1 MFREVSMVEV
11 REVIRLW
18 LAGRGPRAI
27 ARQLAIDR
35 KTVRRY
41 VKAATQAGLQ
51 RANGEQPLADA
62 VADAVLS
69 ELRPGRRSGTQ
80 HGEAWRR
87 LTEQR
92 SFVEARLKE
101 GLTLTKIGSLLR
113 RQGVSVPY
121 RTLDRFAVTELGFA
135 GRQRS
140 TVRVADGE
148 PGKECQID
156 FGRMGWLIDPASG
169 RRRRVYGMIFT
180 PCYSRYHFCWLS
192 FRQTLADVIDGCEAA
207 WEFFGGVFE
216 VLIADSLK
224 AIVNRADPIAPRF
237 NPVFWNYAQSRG
249 FFVDPA
255 RVRHPT
261 DKPRVE
267 RVVPYCRNSG
277 FRGEQFRD
285 LTQAQAWMA
294 HWCQTEAG
302 LRIHGT
308 TQRRPKEHFE
318 LEELPRL
325 KPVPTSSYVM
335 PLFAEPK
342 VHRDH
347 HIEVARALYSVPD
360 NRIGQRVQV
369 WVEQHLV
376 KIYAHGLLIREHPR
390 QPPGGRSTNPDDL
403 PKEKRGYA
411 MRDIK
416 YLQKQAASRGPAIG
430 TYAARLLDSP
440 LPWTRMRQVYR
451 LLRLADRYGEA
462 RVESACARALAVDV
476 VDVTR
481 VSRMLDRG
489 LERDEMNS
497 VFPPAPAPAR
507 DLRFAR
513 AAQEFVTSGAGPLAE
528 VPHA

>member
-11 REVIRLW
+11 REVLRLW

-41 VKAATQAGLQ
+41 LEAASQAGL
-51 RANGEQPLADA
+51 RPEGGEEQLTESVVDA
-62 VADAVLS
+62 VIGDV
-69 ELRPGRRSGTQ
+69 RPGRRRGSQ
-80 HGEAWRR
+80 HGEAWRQ
-87 LTEQR
+87 LMEQR
-92 SFVEARLKE
+92 SFVEARLKD
-101 GLTLTKIGSLLR
+101 GLSLTKIGSLLR

-121 RTLDRFAVTELGFA
+121 RTLDRFAVQELGFE

-148 PGKECQID
+148 PGQECQVD
-156 FGRMGWLIDPASG
+156 FGRMGWLVDPATG
-169 RRRRVYGMIFT
+169 KRRRVYGMIFT
-180 PCYSRYHFCWLS
+180 PNYSRYHCCWLS
-192 FRQTLADVIDGCEAA
+192 FRQTLADVIAGCEAA

-216 VLIADSLK
+216 VLIPDSLK
-224 AIVNRADPIAPRF
+224 AIVNQADPIAPRF

-255 RVRHPT
+255 RVRRPT

-285 LTQAQAWMA
+285 LASAQAWMTS
-294 HWCQTEAG
+294 WCRHEAG

-308 TQRRPKEHFE
+308 TQRRPKEQFE
-318 LEELPRL
+318 LEEQPRL
-325 KPVPTSSYVM
+325 KPRPTTSYVI

-347 HIEVARALYSVPD
+347 HIEVGRALYSVPG
-360 NRIGQRVQV
+360 NRIGQRLQV
-369 WVEQHLV
+369 WLDAHLV
-376 KIYAHGLLIREHPR
+376 KLYAHGLLIREHPR

-403 PKEKRGYA
+403 PKERRGYA
-411 MRDIK
+411 MRDLN
-416 YLQKQAASRGPAIG
+416 YLQQQAASRGAAIG
-430 TYAARLLDSP
+430 TYAGRLLDSP

-451 LLRLADRYGEA
+451 LLRLADRYGEP
-462 RVESACARALAVDV
+462 RVEAACARALAVEV

-481 VSRMLDRG
+481 VSRMLERG
-489 LERDEMNS
+489 LEGDEMHS
-497 VFPPAPAPAR
+497 VSRPEPALAR
-507 DLRFAR
+507 PLRFAR
-513 AAQEFVTSGAGPLAE
+513 TAGEFATRSSVPLVE
-528 VPHA
+528 VSHA

>member
-11 REVIRLW
+11 REVLRLW
-18 LAGRGPRAI
+18 LAGRGPRTI

-41 VKAATQAGLQ
+41 VRAAAEAGL
-51 RANGEQPLADA
+51 GPEDEQLLSDGVVDA
-62 VADAVLS
+62 VIS
-69 ELRPGRRSGTQ
+69 KLRPGRRRGSQ
-80 HGEAWRR
+80 HGGAWIQ
-87 LTEQR
+87 LNEQR
-92 SFVEARLKE
+92 AFVDERLKQ
-101 GLTLTKIGSLLR
+101 GLTLTKIGTLLR
-113 RQGVSVPY
+113 RQGVIVPY

-135 GRQRS
+135 PGQRS

-156 FGRMGWLIDPASG
+156 HGRMGWLPDPGTG
-169 RRRRVYGMIFT
+169 RTRLVYGLIFT

-192 FRQTLADVIDGCEAA
+192 FRQTLADVIAGCEAA

-216 VLIADSLK
+216 VLIPDCLK

-249 FFVDPA
+249 FFLDPA
-255 RVRHPT
+255 RIRHPM

-267 RVVPYCRNSG
+267 RVVPYCRNAG
-277 FRGEQFRD
+277 FRGEQFHG
-285 LTQAQAWMA
+285 LAHAQEGMTE
-294 HWCQTEAG
+294 WCRSDAG

-308 TQRRPKEHFE
+308 TQRRPKEQFE
-318 LEELPRL
+318 LEEQPRL
-325 KPVPTSSYVM
+325 RPLPTTSYVI

-347 HIEVARALYSVPD
+347 HIEVARALYSVPG
-360 NRIGQRVQV
+360 NRIGQHIQV
-369 WVEQHLV
+369 WVDAHLV
-376 KIYAHGLLIREHPR
+376 KLYAHGLLIREHPR

-411 MRDIK
+411 MRDIV
-416 YLQKQAASRGPAIG
+416 YLEKQAAGRGAAIG
-430 TYAARLLDSP
+430 TYATRLLDSP

-451 LLRLADRYGEA
+451 LLRLTDRYGRE
-462 RVESACARALAVDV
+462 RMERACARALAADV

-481 VSRMLDRG
+481 INRMLERG

-497 VFPPAPAPAR
+497 FGPPPAAPAPS
-507 DLRFAR
+507 LRFAR
-513 AAQEFVTSGAGPLAE
+513 DTAEFARAAGQLLAE
-528 VPHA
+528 VNHA